1 MIEYTI
7 KINNGNEYINSN
19 AKSITV
25 KEKVKTAGAK
35 DLSREIHM
43 LNKLI
48 PEQVAAAVLDNF
60 CEAAAA
66 LMAMGQAVV
75 LKSKGKAAIR
85 LIPDVKLNGRNI
97 TLARAQQLDNTITD
111 LTADNAGEL
120 VGRVGVRVRARAVC
134 EAAMTQLL
142 QNAGVTTQKA
152 AIVDVPKVS
161 RAGDGG
167 TTPGGTTGGNTGTTG
182 GTTGNSGN
190 TGNTGNTPGGNSG
203 DDGGNNPGGNDS
215 NDSE

>member
-1 MIEYTI
+1 MIDYTI
-7 KINNGNEYINSN
+7 KINNGNENIGNN

-25 KEKVKTAGAK
+25 KEKVKTAGVK
-35 DLSREIHM
+35 DLSREIAL

-48 PEQVAAAVLDNF
+48 PEQVAASVLDNF

-111 LTADNAGEL
+111 LTEDNAGDL
-120 VGRVGVRVRARAVC
+120 VARVGVRVRARAVC
-134 EAAMTQLL
+134 EPAMTKLL
-142 QNAGVTTQKA
+142 QAAGVSTQKKDTVN
-152 AIVDVPKVS
+152 IPKIL
-161 RAGDGG
+161 RNNNNGG
-167 TTPGGTTGGNTGTTG
+167 NSGGGNTGG
-182 GTTGNSGN
+182 G
-190 TGNTGNTPGGNSG
+190 G
-203 DDGGNNPGGNDS
+203 DNPNDGND
-215 NDSE
+215 

>member
-48 PEQVAAAVLDNF
+48 PEQVALSVLDNF

-85 LIPDVKLNGRNI
+85 LVPDVKLNGRNI

-134 EAAMTQLL
+134 ESAMTQLL

-167 TTPGGTTGGNTGTTG
+167 TTPGGTTGSNTGTTPG
-182 GTTGNSGN
+182 GT

-203 DDGGNNPGGNDS
+203 DDGGNTPGGNDS

>member
-48 PEQVAAAVLDNF
+48 PEQVALSVLDNF

-190 TGNTGNTPGGNSG
+190 SGNTPGGNSG
-203 DDGGNNPGGNDS
+203 DDGGNTPGGNDS

>member
-48 PEQVAAAVLDNF
+48 PEQVALSVLDNF

-111 LTADNAGEL
+111 LTADIAGEL

-182 GTTGNSGN
+182 GTTGN
-190 TGNTGNTPGGNSG
+190 TGNTPGGNSG
-203 DDGGNNPGGNDS
+203 DDGGGNTPGGNDS

>member
-1 MIEYTI
+1 MIDYLI
-7 KINNGNEYINSN
+7 KINNGNENIGSDI
-19 AKSITV
+19 KSITV
-25 KEKVKTAGAK
+25 KEKVKTAGVKA
-35 DLSREIHM
+35 LSREIHL
-43 LNKLI
+43 LNQLI

-97 TLARAQQLDNTITD
+97 TLARAQQLDNTVTD

-142 QNAGVTTQKA
+142 HNAGVTTQKA

-182 GTTGNSGN
+182 GTTGN
-190 TGNTGNTPGGNSG
+190 TGNSGNTPGGNSG
-203 DDGGNNPGGNDS
+203 DDGGGNTPGGNDS

>member
-48 PEQVAAAVLDNF
+48 PEQVALSVLDNF

-97 TLARAQQLDNTITD
+97 TLARAQQLDNTVTD

-161 RAGDGG
+161 RSGDGG

-182 GTTGNSGN
+182 GTTGN
-190 TGNTGNTPGGNSG
+190 TGNSGNTPGGNSG
-203 DDGGNNPGGNDS
+203 DDGGGNTPGGNDS

>member
-48 PEQVAAAVLDNF
+48 PEQVALSVLDNF

-167 TTPGGTTGGNTGTTG
+167 TTPGGTTGSNTGTTPG

-190 TGNTGNTPGGNSG
+190 TPGGNSS
-203 DDGGNNPGGNDS
+203 DDGGNTPGGNDS

>member
-25 KEKVKTAGAK
+25 KEKVKTAGSK

-48 PEQVAAAVLDNF
+48 PEQVALSVLDNF

-167 TTPGGTTGGNTGTTG
+167 TTPGGTTGSNTGTTG

-190 TGNTGNTPGGNSG
+190 SGDTPGGNSG
-203 DDGGNNPGGNDS
+203 DDGGNTPGGNDS

>member
-1 MIEYTI
+1 MIQYQI
-7 KINNGNEYINSN
+7 KINNGNENIGSN
-19 AKSITV
+19 VKSITV
-25 KEKVKTAGAK
+25 KEKVKTAGVK
-35 DLSREIHM
+35 DLSREIAL

-111 LTADNAGEL
+111 LTPDNAGDL
-120 VGRVGVRVRARAVC
+120 VQRVGVRVRARAVC
-134 EAAMTQLL
+134 EPAMTKLL
-142 QNAGVTTQKA
+142 QAAGIATQKTD
-152 AIVDVPKVS
+152 IVNIPKILS
-161 RAGDGG
+161 NG
-167 TTPGGTTGGNTGTTG
+167 TTP
-182 GTTGNSGN
+182 
-190 TGNTGNTPGGNSG
+190 NTPTNPETPTDP
-203 DDGGNNPGGNDS
+203 DDPNGGND
-215 NDSE
+215 

>member
-48 PEQVAAAVLDNF
+48 PEQVALSVLDNF

-167 TTPGGTTGGNTGTTG
+167 TTPGGTTGSNTGTTPG
-182 GTTGNSGN
+182 GTTGNS
-190 TGNTGNTPGGNSG
+190 GNTPGGNSG
-203 DDGGNNPGGNDS
+203 DDGGNTPGGNDS

>member
-48 PEQVAAAVLDNF
+48 PEQVALSVLDNF

-161 RAGDGG
+161 RTGDGG

-182 GTTGNSGN
+182 GTTGN
-190 TGNTGNTPGGNSG
+190 TGNSGNTPGGNSG
-203 DDGGNNPGGNDS
+203 DDGGGNTPGGNDS